1 MHVTYSPLI
10 YSTTELSFKQNDEN
24 ITTCVF
30 RISVSVSVERER
42 EREREISRA
51 EIDISYI
58 VLYT

>member
-42 EREREISRA
+42 EREISRA